1 MAERLRRCTR
11 NPMRFPRAGS
21 NPARS
26 VLIYDQKLECVSSDY
41 VATRIPLRT
50 KIRSDGGVV
59 AKYCSPGLVG
69 SFVFSI

>member
-1 MAERLRRCTR
+1 MAERLRRWTR
-11 NPMRFPRAGS
+11 NPMGFPRAGL

-26 VLIYDQKLECVSSDY
+26 ILIYDQKLECVSSDN

-50 KIRSDGGVV
+50 NVRSDGGVV
-59 AKYCSPGLVG
+59 ARYCSPGLVG